1 MAARSAIS
9 RRLRLPDILGGAA
22 RRGDPPSP
30 NRREETDPMRNFPS
44 AAIIV
49 LALCGCGKS
58 GVAPAIRELPITGKV
73 TLDGMPLPGADVLFL
88 TASDPPAV
96 LAAKTKDDGSYQLQ
110 TAARQEAPLQGNC
123 KVTISRLVKPDGSPL
138 AAEEM
143 PADAGAVE
151 QLPAKYSRFDISTL
165 SAIVAAEGATI
176 DFPLTSR

>member
-1 MAARSAIS
+1 MKRWHIAA
-9 RRLRLPDILGGAA
+9 
-22 RRGDPPSP
+22 
-30 NRREETDPMRNFPS
+30 
-44 AAIIV
+44 V
-49 LALCGCGKS
+49 VCLATCGCGKA
-58 GVAPAIRELPITGKV
+58 GAPTVQELPITGKV

-110 TAARQEAPLQGNC
+110 TVAGQAAPVEGAC

-151 QLPAKYSRFDISTL
+151 QLPGKYSRFGMTTL